1 MMNCLAYRPFQ
12 KQPEPV
18 LALAE
23 LETPTTSHALRAEEF
38 NKLTGQNQRIEL
50 AGK

>member
-23 LETPTTSHALRAEEF
+23 LETPTTSHALRAEEC
-38 NKLTGQNQRIEL
+38 NN
-50 AGK
+50 

>member
-23 LETPTTSHALRAEEF
+23 LETPAVGHALRAEEL
-38 NKLTGQNQRIEL
+38 NS
-50 AGK
+50 

>member
-1 MMNCLAYRPFQ
+1 MMNCLAYRSFQ

-23 LETPTTSHALRAEEF
+23 LETPTTSHALRAEEL
-38 NKLTGQNQRIEL
+38 NN
-50 AGK
+50 